1 MSKHGQTNH
10 LPPDKCSQPDDPIIE
25 SCIRENTFNRS
36 QTVNDV
42 LLGFNKRESISGVRD
57 VFTEDFT
64 GTTRHYTFQLN
75 STIGTDGNEDQL
87 FLVLFPN
94 FVYSIFIHDPD
105 YFLYSTNPVALP
117 TLMTQF
123 DARTALSQYYRLD
136 LTEVHE
142 LNHPEDPCDTDT
154 KKGFNRCISR
164 SVSAQV
170 RSLPGLL
177 YALCPFKH
185 VLKKILTK

>member
-1 MSKHGQTNH
+1 M
-10 LPPDKCSQPDDPIIE
+10 
-25 SCIRENTFNRS
+25 
-36 QTVNDV
+36 
-42 LLGFNKRESISGVRD
+42 RD

-75 STIGTDGNEDQL
+75 STIETDGNDDQL

-123 DARTALSQYYRLD
+123 DTRTALSQYYRLD